1 MEEGKA
7 SYKLVGAVVI
17 AFLVGIVIGWFA
29 RPMPSA
35 PAPVKPVLTVMSLWS
50 GVEEE
55 SFKAVLSA
63 FTAKTGIE
71 VKHIPQTTE
80 GLLVGIPT
88 ALSAERTPADVVLA
102 PWSAWIRG
110 LAGEGHLMNVNGLVD
125 EKEYSETH
133 LSEVEISGVLYAS
146 PFKMAGKPGF
156 WYRKSFFAA
165 NGLNEPKTMDE
176 FKALL
181 AKLKTAPGVEAAIAS
196 GDGVGWPLSDT
207 TEAFI
212 IGVGGAQL
220 QLDLIEGKKAWTDPE
235 VKAVFDE
242 MTKLLKAGYFSA
254 PDEWTSQ
261 VAKWWN
267 GKYGIY
273 FMGDWIAGM
282 AEQGVDPNDVDFFP
296 FPGTDGVAGAI
307 DYAIVP
313 KYTEHPDEAKELI
326 RFLASP
332 EAQAVWVKK
341 GGYVAPNLKVS
352 LDLYTPVSRT
362 VVEFLKTVRVVP
374 DLDDAIGGEFQTTF
388 WDQLK
393 LLWVKPDM
401 ENEVLASIQAKA
413 KAA

>member
-1 MEEGKA
+1 MEESKLN
-7 SYKLVGAVVI
+7 YKLVGAIVI
-17 AFLVGIVIGWFA
+17 AFLVGIALGWFA
-29 RPMPSA
+29 RPVP
-35 PAPVKPVLTVMSLWS
+35 PAQVPEKPVLTVMSLWS
-50 GVEEE
+50 GGEEE

-63 FTAKTGIE
+63 FAQETGIE

-102 PWSAWIRG
+102 PWSAWIRD
-110 LAGEGHLMNVNGLVD
+110 LSGEGYLMGVSELVD
-125 EKEYSETH
+125 EKDYSEAH
-133 LSEVEISGVLYAS
+133 LGEVKVGGVLYAT

-156 WYRKSFFAA
+156 WYRKSFFATH
-165 NGLNEPKTMDE
+165 GLSEPKTMDE

-181 AKLKTAPGVEAAIAS
+181 AKLKTIQGIEAPIAS
-196 GDGVGWPLSDT
+196 GNGVGWPLSDT

-212 IGVGGAQL
+212 MGVGGAQL
-220 QLDLIEGKKAWTDPE
+220 QLDLIDGKRKWTDQE
-235 VKAVFDE
+235 VTAVFDE
-242 MTKLLKAGYFSA
+242 MTGLLKAGYFST

-261 VAKWWN
+261 VSKWWN

-296 FPGTDGVAGAI
+296 FPGTGGVAGAI
-307 DYAIVP
+307 DYAILP
-313 KYTEHPDEAKELI
+313 KYTEHPDEARELI
-326 RFLASP
+326 KFLASP
-332 EAQAVWVKK
+332 EAQAIWVKR
-341 GGYVAPNLKVS
+341 GGYLAPNLKVS
-352 LDLYTPVSRT
+352 LDLYTPVSRS

-374 DLDDAIGGEFQTTF
+374 DLDDSIGGEFQTTF

-393 LLWVKPDM
+393 LLWVKPDA
-401 ENEVLASIQAKA
+401 ESEVLASIQAKA